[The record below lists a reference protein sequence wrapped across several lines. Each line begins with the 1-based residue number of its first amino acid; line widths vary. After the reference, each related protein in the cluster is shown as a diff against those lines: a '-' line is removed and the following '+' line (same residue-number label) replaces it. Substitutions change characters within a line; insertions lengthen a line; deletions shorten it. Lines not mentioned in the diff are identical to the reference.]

1 MRRIFSLQ
9 ASRALFATVPRS
21 LIVFGAWLAY
31 VLAAAWVGP
40 FIPGWLVMLVGLLL
54 FALMF
59 YPGAAWLDRDI
70 LRESRQDADDK
81 SNSDDK

>member
-1 MRRIFSLQ
+1 
-9 ASRALFATVPRS
+9 
-21 LIVFGAWLAY
+21 
-31 VLAAAWVGP
+31 
-40 FIPGWLVMLVGLLL
+40 MLVGLLL